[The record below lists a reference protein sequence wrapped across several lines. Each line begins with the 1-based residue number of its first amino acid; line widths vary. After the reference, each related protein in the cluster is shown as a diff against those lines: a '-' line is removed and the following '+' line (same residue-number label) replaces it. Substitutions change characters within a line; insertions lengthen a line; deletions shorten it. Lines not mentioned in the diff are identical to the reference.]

1 MNWKNKDRIELVR
14 FLQKETDKLMNLR
27 YIKGTKEQIDIQ
39 EKRVKILNQ
48 YITDTYNQKP
58 Y

>member
-39 EKRVKILNQ
+39 EKKSKNFKSI
-48 YITDTYNQKP
+48 YY
-58 Y
+58 

>member
-1 MNWKNKDRIELVR
+1 MEWNKKDRLELVK

-27 YIKGTKEQIDIQ
+27 YLNGTKEDIDLQ
-39 EKRVKILNQ
+39 EKKVKILNQ
-48 YITDTYNQKP
+48 YITDTYNHKI